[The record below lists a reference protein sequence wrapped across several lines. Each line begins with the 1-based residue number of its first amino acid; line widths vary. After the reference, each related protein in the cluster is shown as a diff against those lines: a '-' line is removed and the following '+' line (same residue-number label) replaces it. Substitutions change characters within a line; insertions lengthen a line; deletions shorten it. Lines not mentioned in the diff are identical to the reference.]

1 MQLLE
6 SWHTTY
12 MEVRSRIEDSGT
24 DHRWEFDRK
33 RLFEQVLLIALQQF
47 SYALYTAYVLYVT
60 IGHLHIA

>member
-1 MQLLE
+1 MHAIQLLE

-33 RLFEQVLLIALQQF
+33 RLFEQVPHCSSIVNVC
-47 SYALYTAYVLYVT
+47 Y
-60 IGHLHIA
+60 